1 MLIQLSHQVQR
12 LQTAM
17 QDYDND
23 RWRIISS
30 KVGNGFSATA
40 CQAKADEL
48 EAEAQQ
54 HNYEIES
61 DDEEDR

>member
-1 MLIQLSHQVQR
+1 MLTLALYQVTKLR
-12 LQTAM
+12 TAM

-48 EAEAQQ
+48 AMEDQEPEQSPPS
-54 HNYEIES
+54 ES
-61 DDEEDR
+61 DA